1 MAVERE
7 KIYECEVKRRRV
19 KDGGGYEPFWKVKS
33 VAAALADSDT
43 EFRCKDCFGEV
54 KLLGRNSKVG
64 APPYVEHKLCGG
76 LGVLRERDA
85 LQEGYGWT
93 RGEALGASGRVDLLF
108 VSSATSWMNCCSDAW
123 SRSHA

>member
-33 VAAALADSDT
+33 VAEALADSDT

-64 APPYVEHKLCGG
+64 TVPYVEHKAANDSEFCANG
-76 LGVLRERDA
+76 
-85 LQEGYGWT
+85 
-93 RGEALGASGRVDLLF
+93 LLF
-108 VSSATSWMNCCSDAW
+108 RKATDGRTAKTSAHPVD
-123 SRSHA
+123 